1 MSLLLIVLCMCS
13 GGRYGH
19 RSGYYDSCG
28 FSGSLGFIALFP
40 FGGGFYNGHH

>member
-13 GGRYGH
+13 GGCRTGC
-19 RSGYYDSCG
+19 YDSCG
-28 FSGSLGFIALFP
+28 LSGSLGFIALFP

>member
-13 GGRYGH
+13 GGCYGC
-19 RSGYYDSCG
+19 RPGYYDSCG
-28 FSGSLGFIALFP
+28 LSGSLGFIALFP